1 MRLNHP
7 DYGKLVFRTYQ
18 SLRSTPEFS
27 PALKQATPASIRKE
41 CLTVYKERPDK
52 KDEAALRSFFGPAGE
67 NKSFLSS
74 IENFPTDGFK
84 AFSNYLKGK
93 AMKTDDKNVE
103 LLAWLI
109 DFPHRP
115 YRYGMDVILSE
126 EEKSLLNSEEGF
138 SENVEKAHK
147 EEQNDKAEEIKSQ
160 TCGDEQEVLP
170 ITTNDIPVLAHPISL
185 GNNIWSGKKPLR
197 INRQWLIFGVSLV
210 FVTLSLGFYLLY
222 DKGAECMYWT
232 GDHYEKIDCNAD
244 IKDKHLLNEEKWKN
258 FRKITHPDT
267 ITAWSVGKLY
277 YLKTNNVMEYFTA
290 DGKHPVYTNRTLK
303 VLTQYMFEKHILKNS
318 SPATDTSAESQTKS
332 LTNR

>member
-1 MRLNHP
+1 MRLSHP

-74 IENFPTDGFK
+74 IENFPTDGFR
-84 AFSNYLKGK
+84 AFVNYLKGK

-115 YRYGMDVILSE
+115 YRYGMDVILSD
-126 EEKSLLNSEEGF
+126 EEKAFLNSNDNSG
-138 SENVEKAHK
+138 ENLEKDK
-147 EEQNDKAEEIKSQ
+147 EEKNEDKTGKIKSQ
-160 TCGDEQEVLP
+160 TNASEQEAVTIP
-170 ITTNDIPVLAHPISL
+170 TNDIPVLALPISL
-185 GNNIWSGKKPLR
+185 GIGTWFRKKYLTF
-197 INRQWLIFGVSLV
+197 NRQWLIIVVSLV
-210 FVTLSLGFYLLY
+210 FVILSLGFYLLY

-232 GDHYEKIDCNAD
+232 GDHYEKIDCDAD

-267 ITAWSVGKLY
+267 ITAWSVGKIY

-290 DGKHPVYTNRTLK
+290 DGQHPVYTNRTLK
-303 VLTQYMFEKHILKNS
+303 VLTQYMFEKHILKNRS
-318 SPATDTSAESQTKS
+318 LAIDTSAESQTKS